1 MNGNDFR
8 RVQNKCRL
16 QNGLTVNSEG
26 RSGGLA
32 LMWKEG
38 TKVSIQS
45 FSKHHIDSIVNL
57 ENNKNMRVTGFYGH
71 ANPSFRNSS
80 WDILRRVGDLK
91 EGGRRGV
98 RAQMNEF
105 KAVMDDLAL
114 VDIKPDS
121 GWFTWVNNRS
131 GGGLVKER
139 IDRFLSSV
147 SLVEN
152 FPFIATKMVRQSQ
165 SDHDAILLDLWGR
178 RPKDHPNDP
187 RLSFKFDVCWA
198 GDREAKKIIGSAW
211 NRDDIDYGEKI
222 ERVRSELGYWQRKK
236 YGKMKSEIRSLEGNS
251 VKILKESRKRLDFL
265 YAREESYWAQRSQS
279 KWLREGDR
287 NTRYFHLKATG
298 RLKKNFIEKLKD
310 MDDNWKNFIEKL
322 KDMDDN
328 WMTSSKEISQVA
340 KNYFLGLFRSNGQ
353 RVGLQEVGYIQECVT
368 RETNEW
374 LTRDYTEHEVLQAI
388 KQMNPNKA
396 PGIDGL
402 SGNFFKQHWEIVGRD
417 TINFYLDVLNG
428 NKNVSNLNE
437 TVIILIPKIRD
448 PSRAHRNV
456 ANDSRTRFSISGKDL
471 LGWLMHCYGLE
482 LGLPI
487 LPYMLGTPYTS
498 QVGDPSVPWS
508 CQGLAYIRSCP

>member
-1 MNGNDFR
+1 MKFMCWNCRGMGNPAKIRELKQLIGAHNPDIIFLSETKMNGNDFR

-38 TKVSIQS
+38 INVSIQS

-57 ENNKNMRVTGFYGH
+57 ENNKIMRVTGFYGH
-71 ANPSFRNSS
+71 ANPSLRHSS
-80 WDILRRVGDLK
+80 WDILRRVGDSVR
-91 EGGRRGV
+91 EDWVGV
-98 RAQMNEF
+98 RAQMNDF
-105 KAVMDDLAL
+105 KAVIDDLAL

-178 RPKDHPNDP
+178 RPKDHPNDH

-198 GDREAKKIIGSAW
+198 DDREAKKIIGSAW

-222 ERVRSELGYWQRKK
+222 ERQNIDRIIDS
-236 YGKMKSEIRSLEGNS
+236 KSRGDS
-251 VKILKESRKRLDFL
+251 VKNLKESRKRLDFL
-265 YAREESYWAQRSQS
+265 YAREESYWAQRSRS

-287 NTRYFHLKATG
+287 NTRYFHSKATG

-310 MDDNWKNFIEKL
+310 MDGNWV
-322 KDMDDN
+322 
-328 WMTSSKEISQVA
+328 TSSKDISQGCS
-340 KNYFLGLFRSNGQ
+340 K
-353 RVGLQEVGYIQECVT
+353 
-368 RETNEW
+368 
-374 LTRDYTEHEVLQAI
+374 
-388 KQMNPNKA
+388 
-396 PGIDGL
+396 
-402 SGNFFKQHWEIVGRD
+402 
-417 TINFYLDVLNG
+417 
-428 NKNVSNLNE
+428 
-437 TVIILIPKIRD
+437 
-448 PSRAHRNV
+448 
-456 ANDSRTRFSISGKDL
+456 
-471 LGWLMHCYGLE
+471 
-482 LGLPI
+482 
-487 LPYMLGTPYTS
+487 
-498 QVGDPSVPWS
+498 
-508 CQGLAYIRSCP
+508 

>member
-1 MNGNDFR
+1 MVFMCWNCRGMGNPTKIRELKQLIGAHNPDIIFLSETKMNGNDFR

-38 TKVSIQS
+38 INVSIQS

-71 ANPSFRNSS
+71 ANPSLRNSS
-80 WDILRRVGDLK
+80 WDILRRVGDSVREDWVK

-98 RAQMNEF
+98 RAQMNDF

-114 VDIKPDS
+114 VDMKPDS

-152 FPFIATKMVRQSQ
+152 FPFIATKVVRQSQ

-178 RPKDHPNDP
+178 RPKDHPNDHG
-187 RLSFKFDVCWA
+187 LSFKFDVCWA

-222 ERVRSELGYWQRKK
+222 ERVRAKFEGW
-236 YGKMKSEIRSLEGNS
+236 GKILTGLLSKRRVDS
-251 VKILKESRKRLDFL
+251 VKNFKESCKRLDFL
-265 YAREESYWAQRSQS
+265 YAREESYWAQRSRS

-287 NTRYFHLKATG
+287 NTRYFHSKATG

-310 MDDNWKNFIEKL
+310 MDGNWV
-322 KDMDDN
+322 
-328 WMTSSKEISQVA
+328 TSSKEISQVG

-353 RVGLQEVGYIQECVT
+353 RVDLQEVGYIQECVT

-396 PGIDGL
+396 PGIDSL
-402 SGNFFKQHWEIVGRD
+402 SGNFFKQHWEI
-417 TINFYLDVLNG
+417 
-428 NKNVSNLNE
+428 
-437 TVIILIPKIRD
+437 
-448 PSRAHRNV
+448 
-456 ANDSRTRFSISGKDL
+456 
-471 LGWLMHCYGLE
+471 
-482 LGLPI
+482 
-487 LPYMLGTPYTS
+487 
-498 QVGDPSVPWS
+498 
-508 CQGLAYIRSCP
+508 